1 MGGFGKGKSDK
12 GKGKGK
18 SKGKGKGG
26 YDEGPPDSVVE
37 AGTFMHQCEGDM
49 VIKSTLDKIPYFN
62 APIYLENIEKIGKID
77 EILGTITSVMF
88 SVKTDDGISASSYK
102 EGDKVYINPMKLLP
116 LERFLPGAAGS
127 GGGGKSKS
135 KGKGKSGGKGKGKG
149 KSGGKGKGKSGGK

>member
-37 AGTFMHQCEGDM
+37 AGTFMHDCEGDM

-88 SVKTDDGISASSYK
+88 SVKTDGGLGIFSS
-102 EGDKVYINPMKLLP
+102 GITGG
-116 LERFLPGAAGS
+116 FSS
-127 GGGGKSKS
+127 G
-135 KGKGKSGGKGKGKG
+135 
-149 KSGGKGKGKSGGK
+149 